1 MDGDI
6 MSDIETNKQIC
17 LKFFDLVSTGQFD
30 ALRELLQDDVEW
42 WILGDLPSSGTHAGK
57 DAVMKLFEMIE
68 QTLAPPVKMNVTAM
82 TAEDDRVAMEMN
94 GDCKFL
100 DGRPYC
106 TVYHHLFRLKD
117 GKIRRVNEYFDTK
130 YVSDVFRMDGVQGG
144 KDEPQ
149 PASA

>member
-1 MDGDI
+1 

-17 LKFFDLVSTGQFD
+17 LKYFDLANTGQFD
-30 ALRELLQDDVEW
+30 AMKELLHDDVEW

-57 DAVMKLFEMIE
+57 DAVMKLFGMIE
-68 QTLAPPVKMNVTAM
+68 QSLAPPVKFNITAI
-82 TAEDDRVAMEMN
+82 TAEDDRVAIEMN
-94 GDCKFL
+94 SDCKFR

-106 TVYHHLFRLKD
+106 TVFHHLFMLKD

-130 YVSDVFRMDGVQGG
+130 YVSEVFGMAGVQGG
-144 KDEPQ
+144 KAEPH